1 MARCLSPKE
10 NMINNKEY
18 SYSEEFRR
26 VCEAT
31 STLKTELKQRR
42 KYLDLV
48 EEKRGKIARTELE
61 QEIIKQFNILKRGNN
76 E

>member
-1 MARCLSPKE
+1 MDNSHV
-10 NMINNKEY
+10 MEY
-18 SYSEEFRR
+18 KKSERFRAI
-26 VCEAT
+26 CEAT

-48 EEKRGKIARTELE
+48 EEKRGKIARAELE